1 MRDEVIFSCLLL
13 TVCGMAIQK
22 RNADPEEIYGR
33 NNDFEKEK
41 RNDFS
46 DIRISNRRKR
56 WSIGSGNKGDH
67 NSASGNRN
75 IGNTN
80 TKKSKHTNVIGAG
93 NEKNFERKRNLKIC
107 KKWSIGSNYTGDGNT
122 ADNNTNIDNKNK
134 ITNGIGEGN
143 FEHFE
148 ENSDWSIGSNNE
160 GNKNSANGNKNICN
174 NQKYNYKNTNAFKA
188 GNVGNNGRKSDWSYT
203 RILGRKVNTRG

>member
-22 RNADPEEIYGR
+22 RNADEEEIYDR
-33 NNDFEKEK
+33 RKDFGMKTRYE
-41 RNDFS
+41 FS

-56 WSIGSGNKGDH
+56 WIIGSGNNGDH
-67 NSASGNRN
+67 NSANGNQN

-80 TKKSKHTNVIGAG
+80 TKKSKHTIVIDAR
-93 NEKNFERKRNLKIC
+93 NERNLGRKRRLKIC

-134 ITNGIGEGN
+134 ITNEIGVGN
-143 FEHFE
+143 FEHSE
-148 ENSDWSIGSNNE
+148 QKSDWSIGSNNE
-160 GNKNSANGNKNICN
+160 GN
-174 NQKYNYKNTNAFKA
+174 
-188 GNVGNNGRKSDWSYT
+188 
-203 RILGRKVNTRG
+203 